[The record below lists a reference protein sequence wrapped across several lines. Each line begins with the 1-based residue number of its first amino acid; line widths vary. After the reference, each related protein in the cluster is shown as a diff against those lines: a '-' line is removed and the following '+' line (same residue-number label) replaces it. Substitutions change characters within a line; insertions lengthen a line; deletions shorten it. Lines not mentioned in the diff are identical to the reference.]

1 MSLIGPSL
9 VDIAF
14 KNLFLREHQKLA
26 GDQNTNQT
34 RAQHMQVKRNANFK
48 SVEKSTKEKRN
59 ADLNNLLLLHRMVS
73 NVWRIFELKGN
84 YGIIP

>member
-1 MSLIGPSL
+1 
-9 VDIAF
+9 
-14 KNLFLREHQKLA
+14 
-26 GDQNTNQT
+26 
-34 RAQHMQVKRNANFK
+34 MQVKRNANFK